1 MIAHGC
7 VPSGGPLIYRKVDHR
22 HGRLVQRLRVR
33 ITHDADDF
41 GVELRG
47 PEPPPDRT
55 LSQEVTSGDR
65 LVHDGHSRAVIVI
78 PLVELTPRDEPNTSR
93 DETHPRQSH

>member
-1 MIAHGC
+1 M
-7 VPSGGPLIYRKVDHR
+7 
-22 HGRLVQRLRVR
+22 QRLRVR

-65 LVHDGHSRAVIVI
+65 LVHDGHSRAVLVI
-78 PLVELTPRDEPNTSR
+78 ALVELTPRDQRNAGGEKVPR
-93 DETHPRQSH
+93 THPIHVRRDGGLGALDMHRA